1 MTTST
6 YRVIYGDTDQMGVVY
21 YANYLAFFERGRCE
35 WLRDHA
41 IDYAQVERD
50 GFIVPVVEAHVKY
63 TQPAK
68 FDDLISID
76 ADITA
81 ATRATFTFTYAIK
94 RGETLLCTARPR
106 TAPDADLW
114 ITAEGWDGSVHQAPW
129 PIATASPATVEWLK
143 KQGAS
148 R

>member
-1 MTTST
+1 MSVRKSKLLIASLMAAAFAGQVQA
-6 YRVIYGDTDQMGVVY
+6 YVV
-21 YANYLAFFERGRCE
+21 N
-35 WLRDHA
+35 
-41 IDYAQVERD
+41 
-50 GFIVPVVEAHVKY
+50 
-63 TQPAK
+63 
-68 FDDLISID
+68 
-76 ADITA
+76 ITA
-81 ATRATFTFTYAIK
+81 ANPRAVYLRVGKPRSLRAAGSIFFGSPHRAFATVPIP
-94 RGETLLCTARPR
+94 PR